1 MIMFNLPLMPRA
13 EPCTTLTI
21 KHTMTNTGSD
31 MVNRKGVVER
41 MRTPERERG
50 WLEGNGPPTG

>member
-1 MIMFNLPLMPRA
+1 MFKNNLPLMPRA

-41 MRTPERERG
+41 MRTPERERMVRG
-50 WLEGNGPPTG
+50 KWSPYG